1 MRKYQTYEDLELT
14 ILLREGN
21 AEAFAEVYDRFFTSL
36 YYHALSRLRD
46 NAEAKDAVQ
55 DLFINLWNKRETA
68 NYTNLSNYL
77 FTAIRNKIINIV
89 AHKDVESRY
98 LLNIPTTIHTETSIT
113 DHRLRERQ
121 LATLIDREIA
131 QLSPKM
137 REVFEMSR
145 KQHLS
150 HKEIAEKLGIS
161 EQSVRSH
168 IKNALK
174 ILRSRLGLVFFL
186 VLLFNK

>member
-1 MRKYQTYEDLELT
+1 MRKYQKYEDLELT

-21 AEAFAEVYDRFFTSL
+21 TEAFAEVYDRFFSSL

-46 NAEAKDAVQ
+46 SAEAKDAVQ

-89 AHKDVESRY
+89 AHKDVKSRY
-98 LLNIPTTIHTETSIT
+98 LLNIPTTLHIETSIT
-113 DHRLRERQ
+113 DHRVRERQ

-131 QLSPKM
+131 QLPSKM

-150 HKEIAEKLGIS
+150 HKEISEKLGIS